1 MYLKNVF
8 LADDAESIVRIVAV
22 DAVQTDPAV
31 VVAALPAVDVAAG
44 VAVGDVEAAL
54 SFWLCPMSGKV
65 FFVVP
70 VLPDWS
76 YESYLN
82 IG

>member
-1 MYLKNVF
+1 MNCCLSVSGYLYLKNVF

-54 SFWLCPMSGKV
+54 SF
-65 FFVVP
+65 
-70 VLPDWS
+70 
-76 YESYLN
+76 
-82 IG
+82 

>member
-1 MYLKNVF
+1 MKNVF

-54 SFWLCPMSGKV
+54 SF
-65 FFVVP
+65 
-70 VLPDWS
+70 
-76 YESYLN
+76 
-82 IG
+82 